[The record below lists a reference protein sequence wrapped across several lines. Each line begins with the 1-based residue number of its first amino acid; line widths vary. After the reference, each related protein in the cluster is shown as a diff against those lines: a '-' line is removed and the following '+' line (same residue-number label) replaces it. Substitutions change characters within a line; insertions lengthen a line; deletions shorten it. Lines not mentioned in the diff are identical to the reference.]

1 MRCACHW
8 CSVTHDSKGENLR
21 LEGGGEMKDPK
32 LLKSG
37 WKEQQRTKKGQ
48 NYPNGGGGEG
58 DVSPSSTLG
67 FLPMTITPPKQSSK
81 NGYALLYQ
89 VLQPFLYS
97 FSLFLNNNIPL
108 FTNQIYSFTIL

>member
-37 WKEQQRTKKGQ
+37 
-48 NYPNGGGGEG
+48 
-58 DVSPSSTLG
+58 
-67 FLPMTITPPKQSSK
+67 
-81 NGYALLYQ
+81 
-89 VLQPFLYS
+89 
-97 FSLFLNNNIPL
+97 
-108 FTNQIYSFTIL
+108 